1 MKFMVDILPGVLAV
15 HKFTPNFLSYI
26 YIYICITSS
35 QGFLENQNEKSLAF

>member
-26 YIYICITSS
+26 CIYLLQHHKDS
-35 QGFLENQNEKSLAF
+35 